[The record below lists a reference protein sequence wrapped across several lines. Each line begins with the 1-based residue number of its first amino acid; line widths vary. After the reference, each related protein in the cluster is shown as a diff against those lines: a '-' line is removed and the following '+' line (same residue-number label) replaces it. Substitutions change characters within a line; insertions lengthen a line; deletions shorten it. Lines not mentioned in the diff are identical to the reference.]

1 MLSDIL
7 RNKRF
12 SRLYLIQTMYIKKQ
26 RLLTPGPTPLLPQ
39 ALHAM
44 MGADIHHRT
53 EDFRQLYKSV
63 LADMKTVMGTQND
76 VIILVSSGTGAL
88 EASAVNFLSPGD
100 AVLILSAGKFGER
113 WENVAKAYGLRAVT
127 LKSPYGEVVSPE
139 RVASALA
146 ENPDIRAV
154 MLQASETSTG
164 SAHDVQAIAEM
175 VKQTAAILVL
185 DAITG
190 LGTMPLDIDG
200 WGLDIVVGGS
210 QKAFMIPPGISF
222 LSISQKA
229 WALNESAKLP
239 RFYFDLKRE
248 LKNAVNGESAWTPN
262 TSLLLAMAES
272 LKYIKALGM
281 DKLVANAQMLARAMR
296 TAASALGLEVFS
308 SAPGGSVTAI
318 RAPHGMNSGVIVKE
332 FRQRFGA
339 IITNGQGEMQGQIF
353 RIAHL
358 GYFDFMDLFAM
369 VAALEIILN
378 ANGHPVVYGSG
389 VAAVQQI
396 YAEAAQIAPPVLVG
410 V

>member
-229 WALNESAKLP
+229 WELNESAKLP

-318 RAPHGMNSGVIVKE
+318 RAPQGMNSGVIVKE

>member
-7 RNKRF
+7 GNKRF
-12 SRLYLIQTMYIKKQ
+12 ARLTLIQIMYIKKQ

-53 EDFRQLYKSV
+53 EDFRQLYKAV
-63 LADMKTVMGTQND
+63 LGDLQSVMGTRND
-76 VIILVSSGTGAL
+76 VLILVSSGTGAL

-127 LKSPYGEVVSPE
+127 LKSPYGEVVTPE
-139 RVASALA
+139 RVAGALKA
-146 ENPDIRAV
+146 NPDLRAV
-154 MLQASETSTG
+154 LLQASETSTG
-164 SAHDVQAIAEM
+164 SAHDVEAIAAL
-175 VKQTAAILVL
+175 VRQTPAILVL

-229 WALNESAKLP
+229 WALNSEAKLP

-262 TSLLLAMAES
+262 TALLLAMAES
-272 LKYIKALGM
+272 LKYIKNLGM
-281 DKLVANAQMLARAMR
+281 DKLVANAQMLATATRA
-296 TAASALGLEVFS
+296 AASTLGLEVFS
-308 SAPGGSVTAI
+308 TAPGGSVTAI
-318 RAPHGMNSGVIVKE
+318 RSPHGLDSGVIVKE

-339 IITNGQGEMQGQIF
+339 IITNGQGEMKGQIF

-358 GYFDFMDLFAM
+358 GYFDFMDLFSM

-378 ANGHPVVYGSG
+378 ANGHPVTYGSG

-396 YAEAAQIAPPVLVG
+396 YAESALPKPALVG
-410 V
+410 A

>member
-1 MLSDIL
+1 
-7 RNKRF
+7 
-12 SRLYLIQTMYIKKQ
+12 MYIKKQ

-63 LADMKTVMGTQND
+63 LADLKTVMCTRND
-76 VIILVSSGTGAL
+76 IIILVSSGTGAL

-139 RVASALA
+139 RVATALA

-164 SAHDVQAIAEM
+164 SAHDVHSIAAL
-175 VKQTAAILVL
+175 VKKTPAILVL

-222 LSISQKA
+222 MSISQKA

-272 LKYIKALGM
+272 LKYIKTLGM
-281 DKLVANAQMLARAMR
+281 DKLVANAQMLALAMR
-296 TAASALGLEVFS
+296 AAASALGLEVFS
-308 SAPGGSVTAI
+308 SSPGGSVTAI
-318 RAPHGMNSGVIVKE
+318 RAPQGMNSGVIVKE

-396 YAEAAQIAPPVLVG
+396 YAEAAQIAAPALVG

>member
-1 MLSDIL
+1 
-7 RNKRF
+7 
-12 SRLYLIQTMYIKKQ
+12 MYIKKQ

-63 LADMKTVMGTQND
+63 LTDLKTVMGTQND
-76 VIILVSSGTGAL
+76 IIILVASGTGAL

-127 LKSPYGEVVSPE
+127 LKSPYGEVVSPD
-139 RVASALA
+139 RVATALA

-164 SAHDVQAIAEM
+164 SAHDVQAIAAL
-175 VKQTAAILVL
+175 VKKTPAILVL

-229 WALNESAKLP
+229 WAINESAKLP

-296 TAASALGLEVFS
+296 AAASALGLEVFS
-308 SAPGGSVTAI
+308 SSPGGSVTAI
-318 RAPHGMNSGVIVKE
+318 RAPQGMNSGVIVKE

-396 YAEAAQIAPPVLVG
+396 YAEAAQIAPPALVG

>member
-1 MLSDIL
+1 
-7 RNKRF
+7 
-12 SRLYLIQTMYIKKQ
+12 MYIKKQ

-164 SAHDVQAIAEM
+164 SAHDVQAIAAL
-175 VKQTAAILVL
+175 VKKTPAILVL

-318 RAPHGMNSGVIVKE
+318 RAPQGMNSGVIVKE

>member
-1 MLSDIL
+1 
-7 RNKRF
+7 
-12 SRLYLIQTMYIKKQ
+12 MYIKKQ

-63 LADMKTVMGTQND
+63 LSDLKIVMGTQND
-76 VIILVSSGTGAL
+76 ILILVSSGTGAL

-100 AVLILSAGKFGER
+100 TVLILSAGKFGER

-139 RVASALA
+139 RVAAALA
-146 ENPDIRAV
+146 EHPEVCAV

-164 SAHDVQAIAEM
+164 SAHRVKEIAAL
-175 VKQTAAILVL
+175 VAKTPAILVL

-222 LSISQKA
+222 LSISPKA
-229 WALNESAKLP
+229 WALNDAAKLP

-262 TSLLLAMAES
+262 TSLLLALAES
-272 LKYIKALGM
+272 LKYIKNLGM
-281 DKLVANAQMLARAMR
+281 DKLVANAQMLALATRS
-296 TAASALGLEVFS
+296 AAVALGLEVFS
-308 SAPGGSVTAI
+308 TAPGGSVTAI
-318 RAPHGMNSGVIVKE
+318 RAPKGMNSGVIVKE

-339 IITNGQGEMQGQIF
+339 IITNGQGDMQGQIF

-358 GYFDFMDLFAM
+358 GYFDFMDLFSM
-369 VAALEIILN
+369 VAALEVILN
-378 ANGHPVVYGSG
+378 ANGHPVVYGTG
-389 VAAVQQI
+389 VAAVQKI
-396 YAEAAQIAPPVLVG
+396 YVEAAIPQPVLVG

>member
-1 MLSDIL
+1 
-7 RNKRF
+7 
-12 SRLYLIQTMYIKKQ
+12 MYIKKQ

-63 LADMKTVMGTQND
+63 LTDLKTVMGTKND

-139 RVASALA
+139 RVEKALA
-146 ENPDIRAV
+146 ENPDVRAV

-164 SAHDVQAIAEM
+164 SAHNVEAIAAL
-175 VKQTAAILVL
+175 VKKTPAILVL

-272 LKYIKALGM
+272 LKYIKNLGM
-281 DKLVANAQMLARAMR
+281 DKLVANAQMLARATR
-296 TAASALGLEVFS
+296 AAAATLGLEVFS
-308 SAPGGSVTAI
+308 SSPGGSVTAI
-318 RAPHGMNSGVIVKE
+318 QAPAGMDSGVIVKE

-339 IITNGQGEMQGQIF
+339 IITNGQGEMKGQIF

-358 GYFDFMDLFAM
+358 GYFDFMDLFSM
-369 VAALEIILN
+369 VAALEVILN

-396 YAEAAQIAPPVLVG
+396 YAEAAQLPVPTPALVG
-410 V
+410 A

>member
-1 MLSDIL
+1 
-7 RNKRF
+7 
-12 SRLYLIQTMYIKKQ
+12 MYIKKQ

-63 LADMKTVMGTQND
+63 LGDLKTVMGTKND
-76 VIILVSSGTGAL
+76 VLILVSSGTGAL

-100 AVLILSAGKFGER
+100 SVLILSAGKFGER
-113 WENVAKAYGLRAVT
+113 WENVAKAYGLRAIT
-127 LKSPYGEVVSPE
+127 LKSPYGEVVTPE
-139 RVASALA
+139 RVATALA
-146 ENPDIRAV
+146 ENPDVRAV

-164 SAHDVQAIAEM
+164 SAHQVEAIAAL
-175 VKQTAAILVL
+175 VKKTPALLVV

-222 LSISQKA
+222 LSISPKA
-229 WALNESAKLP
+229 WALNDAAKLP

-262 TSLLLAMAES
+262 TALLLALAES

-281 DKLVANAQMLARAMR
+281 DKLVANAQMLALATR
-296 TAASALGLEVFS
+296 TAAQALGLEVFS
-308 SAPGGSVTAI
+308 TSPGGSVTAI
-318 RAPHGMNSGVIVKE
+318 RAPKGMDSGVIVKE

-339 IITNGQGEMQGQIF
+339 IITNGQGEMKGQIF

-358 GYFDFMDLFAM
+358 GYFDFMDLFSM
-369 VAALEIILN
+369 VAALEVILN
-378 ANGHPVVYGSG
+378 AHGHPVAYGSG

-396 YAEAAQIAPPVLVG
+396 YAEAAQIGSPALVG
-410 V
+410 A

>member
-1 MLSDIL
+1 
-7 RNKRF
+7 
-12 SRLYLIQTMYIKKQ
+12 MYIKKQ

-63 LADMKTVMGTQND
+63 LTDLKTVMGTQND

-139 RVASALA
+139 RVAVALA
-146 ENPDIRAV
+146 ENPDVRAV

-164 SAHDVQAIAEM
+164 SAHNVQAIAAL
-175 VKQTAAILVL
+175 VKNAPAILVL

-229 WALNESAKLP
+229 WALNDAAKLP

-272 LKYIKALGM
+272 LKYIKQLGM
-281 DKLVANAQMLARAMR
+281 DKLVANAQMLALAMR
-296 TAASALGLEVFS
+296 SAANALGLEVFS
-308 SAPGGSVTAI
+308 SSPGGSVTAI
-318 RAPHGMNSGVIVKE
+318 RAPKGMDSGVIVKE

-339 IITNGQGEMQGQIF
+339 IITNGQGEMKGQIF

-358 GYFDFMDLFAM
+358 GYFDFMDLFSM
-369 VAALEIILN
+369 VAALEVILN
-378 ANGHPVVYGSG
+378 ANGHPVVYGTG

-396 YAEAAQIAPPVLVG
+396 YADAALPQPALVG
-410 V
+410 A

>member
-1 MLSDIL
+1 
-7 RNKRF
+7 
-12 SRLYLIQTMYIKKQ
+12 MYIKKQ

-63 LADMKTVMGTQND
+63 LTDLKTVMGTKND

-139 RVASALA
+139 RVATALA
-146 ENPDIRAV
+146 ENPDVRAV

-164 SAHDVQAIAEM
+164 SAHNVEAIAAL
-175 VKQTAAILVL
+175 VKKTPAILVL

-229 WALNESAKLP
+229 WALNDAAKLP

-272 LKYIKALGM
+272 LKYIKNLGM
-281 DKLVANAQMLARAMR
+281 DKLVANAQMLARATR
-296 TAASALGLEVFS
+296 AAAATLGLEVFS
-308 SAPGGSVTAI
+308 SSPGGSVTAI
-318 RAPHGMNSGVIVKE
+318 QAPAGMDSGVIVKE

-339 IITNGQGEMQGQIF
+339 IITNGQGEMKGQIF

-358 GYFDFMDLFAM
+358 GYFDFMDLFSM
-369 VAALEIILN
+369 VAALEVILN

-396 YAEAAQIAPPVLVG
+396 YAEAAQLPVPTPALVG
-410 V
+410 A

>member
-1 MLSDIL
+1 
-7 RNKRF
+7 
-12 SRLYLIQTMYIKKQ
+12 MYIKKQ

-63 LADMKTVMGTQND
+63 LADLKTVMGTQND

-88 EASAVNFLSPGD
+88 EASAINFLSPGD

-113 WENVAKAYGLRAVT
+113 WENIAKAYGLRAITVT
-127 LKSPYGEVVSPE
+127 APYGEVVSPE
-139 RVASALA
+139 RVAEALNA
-146 ENPDIRAV
+146 NPDIRAV

-164 SAHDVQAIAEM
+164 SAHNVEAIAAL
-175 VKQTAAILVL
+175 VRKTPAILLL

-210 QKAFMIPPGISF
+210 QKAFMVPPGIAF

-229 WALNESAKLP
+229 WALNKDAKLP

-262 TSLLLAMAES
+262 TALLLAMAES
-272 LKYIKALGM
+272 LKYIKNLGM
-281 DKLVANAQMLARAMR
+281 EQLVANAQMLAKATRA
-296 TAASALGLEVFS
+296 AASALGLEVFS
-308 SAPGGSVTAI
+308 SSPGGSVTAI
-318 RAPHGMNSGVIVKE
+318 RAPKGMDSGVIVKE

-339 IITNGQGEMQGQIF
+339 IITNGQGEMKGQIF

-358 GYFDFMDLFAM
+358 GYFDFMDLFSM
-369 VAALEIILN
+369 VAALEVILN
-378 ANGHPVVYGSG
+378 ANGHPVAYGSG

-396 YAEAAQIAPPVLVG
+396 YAEAAFPKPALVG
-410 V
+410 A